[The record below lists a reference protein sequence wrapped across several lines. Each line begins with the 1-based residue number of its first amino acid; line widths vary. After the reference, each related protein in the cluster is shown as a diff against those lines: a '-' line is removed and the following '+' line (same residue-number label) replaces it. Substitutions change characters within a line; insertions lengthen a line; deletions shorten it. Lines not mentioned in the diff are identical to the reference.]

1 MFTFCHRINNGGL
14 LLIRLNHKRV
24 LLFRPSLL
32 PSFLPSDNSFT
43 SIIRLL
49 HSSLPHFLRLAS
61 SLSVS
66 SFLPSIPFLSFFLLF
81 FCSVLPFIF
90 LPFCLSFLLLFLPSF
105 LLLNNSLTFYFSPF
119 PVFFFFLP
127 LFRSFFLSSI
137 FPFYLLYPFFCSFL
151 IFSLPSFNSFS
162 FILLFFPF
170 ISISFSFHF
179 LFSIF

>member
-105 LLLNNSLTFYFSPF
+105 LLLNNSLTFIFLHFLSF
-119 PVFFFFLP
+119 FFFFLS
-127 LFRSFFLSSI
+127 FVRSFCPPFSPSTFCTLS
-137 FPFYLLYPFFCSFL
+137 FVPF
-151 IFSLPSFNSFS
+151 
-162 FILLFFPF
+162 
-170 ISISFSFHF
+170 
-179 LFSIF
+179 